1 MSFPKT
7 WGVAWAALGLAAC
20 SPALNWREVRP
31 EGSDLVA
38 MFPCK
43 PDRFVRQV
51 PLAGARVEMHLVSC
65 AVDGVSYAIVHA
77 RVAEPVQVGAALEA
91 LRESA
96 AGNIGGQASAQAA
109 FTVRGMTPS
118 PLAVRFSA
126 EGHGADGTPVRE
138 QAGVFARGLQVYQ
151 ATVVGPALDPQ
162 ATDTFFSGLRLGS

>member
-1 MSFPKT
+1 MSFAKT

-51 PLAGARVEMHLVSC
+51 PLAGAKVQMQLVSC
-65 AVDGVSYAIVHA
+65 AVDGVSYAVVHA
-77 RVAEPVQVGAALEA
+77 QVAEPMQVGPALEA
-91 LRESA
+91 LRATA
-96 AGNIGGQASAQAA
+96 AANIGGRAASSAP
-109 FTVRGMTPS
+109 FTVSGMTPS
-118 PLAVRFSA
+118 PLALRFSA
-126 EGHGADGTPVRE
+126 EGLGADGTPVRE

-151 ATVVGPALDPQ
+151 ATVVGPTLDAL
-162 ATDTFFSGLRLGS
+162 AADTFFSGLRFAP